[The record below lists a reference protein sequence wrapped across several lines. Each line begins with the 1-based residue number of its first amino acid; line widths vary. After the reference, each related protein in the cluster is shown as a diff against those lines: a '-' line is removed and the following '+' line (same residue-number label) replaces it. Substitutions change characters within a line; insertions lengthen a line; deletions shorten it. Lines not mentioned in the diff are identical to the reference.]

1 MWRSAFFTNNGQKE
15 NNMSK
20 MWLFIMLGICA
31 LALIYVVYNYVS
43 IKKLKEGNERMVKM
57 SAIIRE
63 GAGVFLKKEFT
74 TIGIVVLI
82 IALLLSLFIE
92 KFSGLTYILGALMS
106 SVVCVLGM
114 KSATYANVR
123 TANVAKETLS
133 IGKTVKVALGGGSV
147 SGISVQAM
155 GLLGLLLVV
164 LVSGVGPQTFNGIET
179 LSGTGIQAY
188 EGCGIIFI
196 DALLTNA
203 SIMRITA
210 YSLGCST
217 VAMFNRVAGGNFTK
231 AADISADILGKIRN
245 DLPEDDSRVPNVIA
259 DFIGDNVNDIAGNC
273 SDLLESFVATMS
285 ASIVVAVGLLSTVGM
300 TSEMFTSSYVFP
312 LVIAGGGLLGCLIG
326 LLFAQIKKMGDDP
339 SKELNLA
346 TYISA
351 GVSIITCG
359 VAAYLAFS
367 SANGT
372 LLKDLGFKIG
382 WASPWVCAVLGIIS
396 GVAIGAITEY
406 YTSDANKPTR
416 QIAEY
421 AVEGEAFLVTKGDA
435 VGSRSCLYPIAII
448 AVSLLVSGLLC
459 GTYGI
464 AIASLGMLSFVGTT
478 VSIDAFGPIA
488 DNAGGLAES
497 CHLDPEVRVITDKLD
512 SVGNTTAAIGKG
524 FAIGSAAFATVS
536 LIVAFIGNYKT
547 AGITAPQF
555 TDLSLIP
562 VVAGLIIGGAL
573 IEFFSAVLTDNTIN
587 SAKELA
593 NVGDRQL
600 SDPAILAGEKDPDYN
615 ELVRLATSSA
625 LKRMLFP
632 SIIALAV
639 PLVGGAVFGVN
650 FVLGI
655 LLGATVVAIPRAIFM
670 GNSGGAF
677 DNAKKYIEQGK
688 LLGHGKGSAA
698 HKAAVTGDTIG
709 DTRKDVVGVAL
720 DIFIKMMSTVS
731 TTLFVL
737 IAALSSLIGLL

>member
-1 MWRSAFFTNNGQKE
+1 
-15 NNMSK
+15 
-20 MWLFIMLGICA
+20 MLAICV
-31 LALIYVVYNYVS
+31 LALVYVVYNYVS
-43 IKKLKEGNERMVKM
+43 IKKLKEGNERMIKM

-63 GAGVFLKKEFT
+63 GASVFLKKEFT
-74 TIGIVVLI
+74 TIGIVILSVAVLF
-82 IALLLSLFIE
+82 SLFIE
-92 KFSGLTYILGALMS
+92 KFSGLTYVLGALMS
-106 SVVCVLGM
+106 SVVCILGM

-133 IGKTVKVALGGGSV
+133 IGKTVKVALSGGSV
-147 SGISVQAM
+147 SGISVQAL

-164 LVSGVGPQTFNGIET
+164 LISGVGPQNEIAGITT
-179 LSGTGIQAY
+179 LSGGGIQAY

-203 SIMRITA
+203 SVMRITA

-273 SDLLESFVATMS
+273 SDLLESFVATMT
-285 ASIVVAVGLLSTVGM
+285 ASIVVAIGLLSTAGM
-300 TSEMFTSSYVFP
+300 TGELFTASYVFP
-312 LVIAGGGLLGCLIG
+312 LVIAGGGLLGCIIG
-326 LLFAQIKKMGDDP
+326 MAYAQFKKMSDDP

-359 VAAYLAFS
+359 VAAWLAFGGADANVL
-367 SANGT
+367 SAM
-372 LLKDLGFKIG
+372 GFKAS
-382 WASPWVCAVLGIIS
+382 WASPWICAVLGIVS

-406 YTSDANKPTR
+406 YTSDANKPTK

-421 AVEGEAFLVTKGDA
+421 AIEGEAFLVTKGDA

-448 AVSLLVSGLLC
+448 AVSLLISGVLC

-497 CHLDPEVRVITDKLD
+497 CHLPPEVRVITDKLD

-536 LIVAFIGNYKT
+536 LIVAFIGNY
-547 AGITAPQF
+547 ASSGIEAPSF
-555 TDLSLIP
+555 TGPSLIP
-562 VVAGLIIGGAL
+562 VVAGLILGGAL
-573 IEFFSAVLTDNTIN
+573 IEFFSAVLTDNTIR

-600 SDPAILAGEKDPDYN
+600 SDPAVLSGEKDPDYN

-639 PLVGGAVFGVN
+639 PLVGGAIFGVN
-650 FVLGI
+650 FVLGL

-688 LLGHGKGSAA
+688 LEGHGKGSAA

-720 DIFIKMMSTVS
+720 DIFIKMMSTVA
-731 TTLFVL
+731 TTLFIL
-737 IAALSSLIGLL
+737 IAALSGLIGLL

>member
-1 MWRSAFFTNNGQKE
+1 MGKV
-15 NNMSK
+15 
-20 MWLFIMLGICA
+20 WLLIMLAICV
-31 LALIYVVYNYVS
+31 LAILYVVYNYVS

-74 TIGIVVLI
+74 TIGIVIATIAVLF
-82 IALLLSLFIE
+82 SLFIE
-92 KFSGLTYILGALMS
+92 KFSGLTYVLGALMS
-106 SVVCVLGM
+106 SVVCILGM

-123 TANVAKETLS
+123 TANTAKETRS
-133 IGKTVKVALGGGSV
+133 IGKTVKVALSGGSV
-147 SGISVQAM
+147 SGISVQAL

-164 LVSGVGPQTFNGIET
+164 LISGVGPQAEIAGITT
-179 LSGTGIQAY
+179 LSGGGIQAY
-188 EGCGIIFI
+188 EGCGIVFI
-196 DALLTNA
+196 DALLTN
-203 SIMRITA
+203 SSVMRITA

-273 SDLLESFVATMS
+273 SDLLESFVATMT
-285 ASIVVAVGLLSTVGM
+285 ASIVVAIGLLATSGM
-300 TSEMFTSSYVFP
+300 TSALFISSYVFP
-312 LVIAGGGLLGCLIG
+312 LVIAGGGLLGSILG
-326 LLFAQIKKMGDDP
+326 LSYAQFKKMGDDP

-351 GVSIITCG
+351 GISIITCG
-359 VAAYLAFS
+359 IAAFLAFGKTD
-367 SANGT
+367 AT
-372 LLKDLGFKIG
+372 LLKDLGFKAS
-382 WASPWVCAVLGIIS
+382 WASPWICAILGIIS

-406 YTSDANKPTR
+406 YTSDANKPTK

-421 AVEGEAFLVTKGDA
+421 SVEGEAFLVTKGDA

-448 AVSLLVSGLLC
+448 AVSLLISGVLC

-497 CHLDPEVRVITDKLD
+497 CHLEPEVRVITDKLD

-536 LIVAFIGNYKT
+536 LIVAFIGNY
-547 AGITAPQF
+547 ASSGIEAPSF
-555 TDLSLIP
+555 TGISLIP
-562 VVAGLIIGGAL
+562 VVAGLILGGAL
-573 IEFFSAVLTDNTIN
+573 IEFFCAILTDNTIH

-600 SDPAILAGEKDPDYN
+600 SDPAILSGEKDPDYN

-639 PLVGGAVFGVN
+639 PLIGGAIFGVN

-688 LLGHGKGSAA
+688 LEGHGKGSAA

-720 DIFIKMMSTVS
+720 DIFIKMMSTVA
-731 TTLFVL
+731 TTLFIL
-737 IAALSSLIGLL
+737 IATLSKFIAIL

>member
-1 MWRSAFFTNNGQKE
+1 MGKS
-15 NNMSK
+15 
-20 MWLFIMLGICA
+20 WLWVIVAICLLTVA
-31 LALIYVVYNYVS
+31 YVVYNYIR
-43 IKKLKEGNERMVKM
+43 IKKMEEGTDRMVKM
-57 SAIIRE
+57 SGIIRE
-63 GAGVFLKKEFT
+63 GANVFLKKEFT
-74 TIGIVVLI
+74 TIGIVVI
-82 IALLLSLFIE
+82 VIALLLSLFIE
-92 KFSGLTYILGALMS
+92 KFSGVTYLFGALMS
-106 SVVCVLGM
+106 STVCILGM

-123 TANVAKETLS
+123 TANKAKESLS
-133 IGKTVKVALGGGSV
+133 IGETVKVALCGGSI
-147 SGISVQAM
+147 SGLSVQAL
-155 GLLGLLLVV
+155 GLLGIVIIV
-164 LVSGVGPQTFNGIET
+164 LISGLGPQDVITATGLGLQQYE
-179 LSGTGIQAY
+179 GTGLIA
-188 EGCGIIFI
+188 I
-196 DALLTNA
+196 DALITN
-203 SIMRITA
+203 SSVMRITS

-285 ASIVVAVGLLSTVGM
+285 ASIVVAIGLLSTFGI
-300 TSEMFTSSYVFP
+300 TSAFFTSSFVFP
-312 LVIAGGGLLGCLIG
+312 LVVAGGGLIGCLVG
-326 LLFAQIKKMGDDP
+326 LIFASVKKMGDNP

-351 GVSIITCG
+351 GISVITCG
-359 VAAYLAFS
+359 LAAFFAFKGASKELLS
-367 SANGT
+367 SV
-372 LLKDLGFKIG
+372 GFKLG
-382 WASPWVCAVLGIIS
+382 WLSPWVCAVLGIGS

-406 YTSDANKPTR
+406 YTSDSFKPTKT
-416 QIAEY
+416 IAEY
-421 AVEGEAFLVTKGDA
+421 ATEGEAFVVTKGDA
-435 VGSRSCLYPIAII
+435 VGSRSCLYPMAII
-448 AVSLLVSGLLC
+448 AISLLISGVLS

-497 CHLDPEVRVITDKLD
+497 CHLDANVRVITDKLD

-536 LIVAFIGNYKT
+536 LIVAFIGNYT
-547 AGITAPQF
+547 TIPTLEGNF
-555 TDLSLIP
+555 LIKLI
-562 VVAGLIIGGAL
+562 AGLIIGGGL
-573 IEFFSAVLTDNTIN
+573 IEFFCAILTDNTII

-593 NVGDRQL
+593 DVGDKQL
-600 SDPAILAGEKDPDYN
+600 SDPSILSGEKDPDYN
-615 ELVRLATSSA
+615 LLVRLATSSA

-639 PLVGGAVFGVN
+639 PVIGGAIFGTD

-655 LLGATVVAIPRAIFM
+655 LLGATIVAIPRAIFM

-677 DNAKKYIEQGK
+677 DNAKKHIESGK
-688 LLGHGKGSAA
+688 LVGHGKGSNA

-720 DIFIKMMSTVS
+720 DIFIKMMSTVA

-737 IAALSSLIGLL
+737 IAALSKLLKLF

>member
-1 MWRSAFFTNNGQKE
+1 
-15 NNMSK
+15 MSK

-31 LALIYVVYNYVS
+31 LALVYVVYNYVS

-106 SVVCVLGM
+106 SVVCILGM

-164 LVSGVGPQTFNGIET
+164 LVSGVGPQTFTGIET

-285 ASIVVAVGLLSTVGM
+285 ASIVVAVGLLSTAGM
-300 TSEMFTSSYVFP
+300 TSEVFTSSYIFP

-367 SANGT
+367 STNGT

-547 AGITAPQF
+547 AGIAAPQF

-600 SDPAILAGEKDPDYN
+600 SDPAILSGEKDPDYN
-615 ELVRLATSSA
+615 ELVRLATASA

-688 LLGHGKGSAA
+688 LAGHGKGSAA

-737 IAALSSLIGLL
+737 IAALSALIGLL

>member
-1 MWRSAFFTNNGQKE
+1 MDKV
-15 NNMSK
+15 
-20 MWLFIMLGICA
+20 WLYITLGICV
-31 LALIYVVYNYVS
+31 LALLYVVYNYVS

-63 GAGVFLKKEFT
+63 GAKVFLKKEFT
-74 TIGIVVLI
+74 TIGIIVLA
-82 IALLLSLFIE
+82 IALLFSLFIE
-92 KFSGLTYILGALMS
+92 TYSGLTYVLGALMS

-123 TANVAKETLS
+123 TANVARETLS
-133 IGKTVKVALGGGSV
+133 VGKTVKVALSGGSI

-164 LVSGVGPQTFNGIET
+164 IISGVGPQNEISGITT
-179 LSGTGIQAY
+179 LSGGGIQTY

-203 SIMRITA
+203 SIMRITT

-273 SDLLESFVATMS
+273 SDLLESFVATMA
-285 ASIVVAVGLLSTVGM
+285 ASIVVAIGMLTNAGM
-300 TSEMFTSSYVFP
+300 TSTLFTSSYIFP
-312 LVIAGGGLLGCLIG
+312 LVIAGGGLLGCVIG
-326 LLFAQIKKMGDDP
+326 LIYAQIKKMGDDP

-359 VAAYLAFS
+359 VGAFLAFGS
-367 SANGT
+367 TDASVLNEV
-372 LLKDLGFKIG
+372 LGFKIG
-382 WASPWVCAVLGIIS
+382 WASPWICAVLGIIS
-396 GVAIGAITEY
+396 GVAIGIITEY

-435 VGSRSCLYPIAII
+435 VGSRSCLYPILII
-448 AVSLLVSGLLC
+448 AVSLLVSGMLC

-464 AIASLGMLSFVGTT
+464 AIAALGMLSFVGTT

-497 CHLDPEVRVITDKLD
+497 CHLAPEVRVITDKLD

-536 LIVAFIGNYKT
+536 LIVAYIGNY
-547 AGITAPQF
+547 
-555 TDLSLIP
+555 
-562 VVAGLIIGGAL
+562 GAL
-573 IEFFSAVLTDNTIN
+573 
-587 SAKELA
+587 
-593 NVGDRQL
+593 G
-600 SDPAILAGEKDPDYN
+600 
-615 ELVRLATSSA
+615 
-625 LKRMLFP
+625 
-632 SIIALAV
+632 IAP
-639 PLVGGAVFGVN
+639 PL
-650 FVLGI
+650 
-655 LLGATVVAIPRAIFM
+655 
-670 GNSGGAF
+670 
-677 DNAKKYIEQGK
+677 
-688 LLGHGKGSAA
+688 
-698 HKAAVTGDTIG
+698 
-709 DTRKDVVGVAL
+709 
-720 DIFIKMMSTVS
+720 
-731 TTLFVL
+731 
-737 IAALSSLIGLL
+737 

>member
-1 MWRSAFFTNNGQKE
+1 
-15 NNMSK
+15 MSK
-20 MWLFIMLGICA
+20 VWLFAMLGICV
-31 LALIYVVYNYVS
+31 LALVYVVYNYVT

-74 TIGIVVLI
+74 TIGIVILV
-82 IALLLSLFIE
+82 IATAFSLFIE
-92 KFSGLTYILGALMS
+92 TYSGLTYILGALMS
-106 SVVCVLGM
+106 SVVCILGM

-123 TANVAKETLS
+123 TANVAKESLS
-133 IGKTVKVALGGGSV
+133 IGKTVKVALGGGSI
-147 SGISVQAM
+147 SGLSVQAM
-155 GLLGLLLVV
+155 GLLGILLVV
-164 LVSGVGPQTFNGIET
+164 IVSGVGPQTEIAT
-179 LSGTGIQAY
+179 LTGTGIQTY
-188 EGCGIIFI
+188 QGCGIIFI
-196 DALLTNA
+196 DSLLTNT
-203 SIMRITA
+203 SVMRVTS

-285 ASIVVAVGLLSTVGM
+285 ASIIVAIGLLSTLGM
-300 TSEMFTSSYVFP
+300 TANMFTSAYVFP
-312 LVIAGGGLLGCLIG
+312 LVVAGGGLLGCIIG
-326 LLFAQIKKMGDDP
+326 LAYAQIKKMGDDP

-351 GVSIITCG
+351 GISVLTCG
-359 VAAYLAFS
+359 LAAYFAFGKV
-367 SANGT
+367 GT
-372 LLKDLGFKIG
+372 EVLKNVMGFKIG
-382 WASPWVCAVLGIIS
+382 WASPWVCAILGIIS
-396 GVAIGAITEY
+396 GVAIGSITEY
-406 YTSDANKPTR
+406 YTSDKFSPTK

-421 AVEGEAFLVTKGDA
+421 SAEGEAFLVTKGDA
-435 VGSRSCLYPIAII
+435 VGSRSCLYPISII
-448 AVSLLVSGLLC
+448 AISLLLSGLL
-459 GTYGI
+459 GGYYGI

-497 CHLDPEVRVITDKLD
+497 CHLEPEVRVITDKLD

-536 LIVAFIGNYKT
+536 LIVAFINNYAAIPALDPPT
-547 AGITAPQF
+547 FAGM
-555 TDLSLIP
+555 SLIT

-573 IEFFSAVLTDNTIN
+573 IEFFSAMLTDNTIR

-593 NVGDRQL
+593 HVGDRQL

-639 PLVGGAVFGVN
+639 PLLGGAVFGLD

-677 DNAKKYIEQGK
+677 DNAKKFIEQGK
-688 LLGHGKGSAA
+688 LEGHGKGSAA

-720 DIFIKMMSTVS
+720 DIFIKMMSTVA
-731 TTLFVL
+731 TTLFVV
-737 IAALSSLIGLL
+737 IAALSGLIGLL